1 MRLSFGSFGCILKSL
16 CDRIN
21 LLRIKKYMQRHNNIH
36 SAWQHC
42 SYISLHCTHIWGMH
56 WWLTSPSQLLIA
68 TEASGMS
75 LTSPVKTQSPW
86 IRSLAF
92 SEKSSCHSTKAPGAT
107 SLLLALRRRC
117 SSFPNTVTLKNR
129 RCDEVTLGISGTL
142 RATLLLLPRAVAP
155 SLSAPAASSPPS
167 LPLPAETTWER
178 YRPRESV
185 LNGTIRPYSLS
196 FPESFSDETDVKV
209 SSENNHRAVTSLHER
224 KVLLNEFHEGLNR
237 AQRTKINVTSKSWSK
252 CAYWMHANS
261 FINYLKWKYFHIRM
275 HL

>member
-1 MRLSFGSFGCILKSL
+1 MEALDAFWYLSLDK
-16 CDRIN
+16 
-21 LLRIKKYMQRHNNIH
+21 QIH
-36 SAWQHC
+36 VETQQHAFC
-42 SYISLHCTHIWGMH
+42 SSISLQGTGDGGMH

-86 IRSLAF
+86 IRCLAF
-92 SEKSSCHSTKAPGAT
+92 STKSSCHSTKAPGAT

-129 RCDEVTLGISGTL
+129 RCDEVTVGISETL
-142 RATLLLLPRAVAP
+142 RANRLLLPGAGAP
-155 SLSAPAASSPPS
+155 SLSAPPAASSPL

-209 SSENNHRAVTSLHER
+209 SSENIHRER
-224 KVLLNEFHEGLNR
+224 WQVYTGEKGLLNEFHEGLNS
-237 AQRTKINVTSKSWSK
+237 AQWTKVNVPS
-252 CAYWMHANS
+252 
-261 FINYLKWKYFHIRM
+261 
-275 HL
+275 